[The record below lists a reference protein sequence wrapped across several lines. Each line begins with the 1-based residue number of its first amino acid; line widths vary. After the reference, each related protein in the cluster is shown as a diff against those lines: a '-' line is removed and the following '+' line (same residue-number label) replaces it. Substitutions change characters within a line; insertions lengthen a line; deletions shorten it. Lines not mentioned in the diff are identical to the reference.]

1 MELTEPEVQRLRTL
15 LRTQKR
21 QGVPRQ
27 EVEFKEMPPGK
38 KKKTRGPSGPW
49 EFPWTKKRPT
59 KKLTAAQKA
68 RRKELRAA
76 AAYRPHVTPYRAGGA
91 QLSEKRY
98 AYLKSPENLD
108 RLARGRATAGKT
120 KPRRARNVLR
130 RGFGR
135 DVHKQRAFAL
145 EDIEAQH
152 PVRFHGVTGSRVAN
166 PFLATRR
173 GRKEEYGRRILPCSA
188 ATLIYPK
195 PIKTRRQCAR
205 ATVGLD
211 NVNRWSRHLSA
222 GNVSDEGKLNR
233 LIAFYEM
240 QEKIAAGV
248 YPSKTSDQETGAA
261 RALKTLEM
269 KYPGIGAAVEKVQ
282 EARRA
287 EQENQ

>member
-1 MELTEPEVQRLRTL
+1 MELTEPEVLALEQQLRTM
-15 LRTQKR
+15 RR
-21 QGVPRQ
+21 QGAPRQ
-27 EVEFKEMPPGK
+27 EVEFKEMPSGK
-38 KKKTRGPSGPW
+38 KKKTRGPSGAW

-91 QLSEKRY
+91 QLSEDRY
-98 AYLKSPENLD
+98 AYLKSPENLE

-120 KPRRARNVLR
+120 KPRRARNVFR

-135 DVHKQRAFAL
+135 DVHKQRALAL
-145 EDIEAQH
+145 EDIEEQH

-173 GRKEEYGRRILPCSA
+173 GRKEGYGRRILPCSA

-195 PIKTRRQCAR
+195 PIKNRRQCAR

-211 NVNRWSRHLSA
+211 YANRWSRYLSA
-222 GNVSDEGKLNR
+222 ENVSREGKRNR
-233 LIAFYEM
+233 LMAFYEM

-248 YPSKTSDQETGAA
+248 YPTKSKDQVKGAKQ
-261 RALKTLEM
+261 ALKTLEE
-269 KYPGIGAAVEKVQ
+269 KYPGIGKAVET
-282 EARRA
+282 RR
-287 EQENQ
+287 EEENQ